1 MPQGTGW
8 ASGKSR
14 GSCDMVLRLF
24 FASCVILDKLL
35 YPVKWGGNDNVFH
48 MQFLGGNREAVGVRV
63 IKPASVVR

>member
-1 MPQGTGW
+1 
-8 ASGKSR
+8 
-14 GSCDMVLRLF
+14 MVLRLF